1 MRKQK
6 KRIVYNLGSHTV
18 IPSKLISVSLLQVQ
32 GWNRGKIP
40 GKIVLV
46 IQCTMDRNVV
56 SHAFML
62 VANVKILCGISAAG
76 RKCKCKSGARIF
88 KLLMSPKV
96 DPKE

>member
-1 MRKQK
+1 MKK
-6 KRIVYNLGSHTV
+6 TEKRIVYNLGSHTV

-62 VANVKILCGISAAG
+62 TANVKSPLWDLICG
-76 RKCKCKSGARIF
+76 
-88 KLLMSPKV
+88 PKMLV
-96 DPKE
+96 QIQSQNF